1 MLSHCTLGTND
12 LEKAEAFYNDLLSLF
27 NAAEAFRTER
37 AIFYRFDDNGTM
49 LSISKPFDG
58 QPATRGNGSMVALAA
73 SSEDQVKAVHAR
85 ALELGGTSEGEPGIR
100 GSGDL
105 AGYAAYFRDPEG
117 IRCLLYGAVIPG
129 LNVVGPAPE
138 H

>member
-12 LEKAEAFYNDLLSLF
+12 LEKAESFYNGLLALF
-27 NAAEAFRTER
+27 EAGQAVRTER
-37 AIFYRFDDNGTM
+37 AIFYRFDKNGTM

-58 QPATRGNGSMVALAA
+58 KPASHGNGSMVALAA
-73 SSEDQVKAVHAR
+73 SSENQVKAVHAK

-105 AGYAAYFRDPEG
+105 SGYAAYFRDPEG
-117 IRCLLYGAVIPG
+117 NKFGVFYMG
-129 LNVVGPAPE
+129 
-138 H
+138 